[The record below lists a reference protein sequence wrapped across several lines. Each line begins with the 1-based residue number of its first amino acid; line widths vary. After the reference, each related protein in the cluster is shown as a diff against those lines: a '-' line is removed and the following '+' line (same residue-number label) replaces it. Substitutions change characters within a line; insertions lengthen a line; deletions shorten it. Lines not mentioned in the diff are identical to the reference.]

1 MKRVVTVILTE
12 NLTSG
17 NRTKVFPDQ
26 TVEIMTEEM
35 AIAHRED
42 GRITTARHPS
52 EVTWLGGTV
61 AATTNI
67 TDVQLVADNGAVLI
81 DGELNTSSGEPCE
94 VDNGVRFFVL

>member
-12 NLTSG
+12 NLTAG

-42 GRITTARHPS
+42 GRITIVRHPS

-81 DGELNTSSGEPCE
+81 DGELTRSIRDGARVGDVESVCGC
-94 VDNGVRFFVL
+94 